1 MLRGSHCSFKTGAL
15 LLVAEEGHL
24 QAVVEEKNEP
34 LMVRVLEARLM
45 GSLQMK
51 ARYQVGWK
59 QEENRWY
66 GVHLAKRL
74 QTPQFVGEIPSTTDW
89 KRTTILKVKDQWQL
103 YEMCENLLGL
113 DNLEEIIDAVEENTL
128 VLTILTAEDL
138 STEEMG
144 FEVDTG
150 LDLQPKMDDALAL
163 REHEI
168 PVEEPQ
174 HAMDEAAADAIP
186 AVAEGADGGGAGEQ
200 EGRLVLEA
208 GLPDHVVVN
217 DIQLTPTSRLR
228 ELRAACHFFGN

>member
-1 MLRGSHCSFKTGAL
+1 M
-15 LLVAEEGHL
+15 
-24 QAVVEEKNEP
+24 
-34 LMVRVLEARLM
+34 
-45 GSLQMK
+45 
-51 ARYQVGWK
+51 
-59 QEENRWY
+59 
-66 GVHLAKRL
+66 
-74 QTPQFVGEIPSTTDW
+74 
-89 KRTTILKVKDQWQL
+89 
-103 YEMCENLLGL
+103 
-113 DNLEEIIDAVEENTL
+113 
-128 VLTILTAEDL
+128 

-150 LDLQPKMDDALAL
+150 LDLKPKVDDALAL

-174 HAMDEAAADAIP
+174 HAMEEAAADAIP

-228 ELRAACHFFGN
+228 ELRAACHFFGISQSGSRMKCFQRIASHLKERELKAASEAVAAAEFQMARQPKMQSIIPVPSKQVQDLHALTHVPYQP